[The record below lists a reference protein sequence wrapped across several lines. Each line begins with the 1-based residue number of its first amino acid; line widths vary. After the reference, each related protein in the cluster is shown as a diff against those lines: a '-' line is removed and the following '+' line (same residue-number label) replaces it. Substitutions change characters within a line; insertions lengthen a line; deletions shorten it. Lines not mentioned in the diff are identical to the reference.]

1 MNVDVSIERAAG
13 LPPEAAVLGLV
24 FSLVT
29 ALRETS
35 PELTAEEAGKRVG
48 EAVRIA
54 WDDHGS

>member
-35 PELTAEEAGKRVG
+35 PELTADEAAERIGN
-48 EAVRIA
+48 AVRIA
-54 WDDHGS
+54 WDDG